1 MEPDGIAET
10 MLEEVVNMVPVA
22 CCAAFAGRDLM
33 PRGNHV
39 PEGEI
44 LKAFQSVNG

>member
-1 MEPDGIAET
+1 VKAD
-10 MLEEVVNMVPVA
+10 LWRRVVIWKN
-22 CCAAFAGRDLM
+22 FKDLM
-33 PRGNHV
+33 PCGNHV